1 MAPTSSDQLWWA
13 PEAFGLIWKKEQTRG
28 LILERK
34 RVRGSGK
41 TANFKP
47 STFREFQNVAESAEG
62 VKKKRADFR
71 GEIGPVVEDLK
82 ANCLPSWRQRMR

>member
-1 MAPTSSDQLWWA
+1 MKSAGLKTTEPRNSTDHRSGLSLSVAPTNFDQLWWA
-13 PEAFGLIWKKEQTRG
+13 PEAFGLIWKKEQTLG

-47 STFREFQNVAESAEG
+47 HTFREFQNVA
-62 VKKKRADFR
+62 D
-71 GEIGPVVEDLK
+71 
-82 ANCLPSWRQRMR
+82 NH

>member
-1 MAPTSSDQLWWA
+1 VAPTNSNQLWWA
-13 PEAFGLIWKKEQTRG
+13 LEAFGLIWKKEQTRG

-47 STFREFQNVAESAEG
+47 ATFRKFQNVAESTEG

-82 ANCLPSWRQRMR
+82 ANCLPS